1 MQANVQTLGALERR
15 IDLTVPATEIE
26 KEVSTRLSKLART
39 VRMPGF
45 RQGKVPLKMVAATYG
60 AQVQA
65 EVLND
70 KVGAAFNDAV
80 TSSKLRVA
88 GSPRLEP
95 REVAESKDLAF
106 SATFEVYPD
115 IKLGDLANTEV
126 QRAVCDVGDA
136 QIDSTIEIMRRQRAT
151 YDAVDRPA
159 ADGDRVTVDFVGSVD
174 GTKFDGGSG
183 TDFPF
188 VLGQGK
194 MLPEFEAAVRGME
207 SGQTKT
213 FPLTFPADYRATEL
227 AGKLASFDAT
237 VKKVE
242 QATLPLI
249 DADFARSLGVA
260 DGDLGKMRSEIK
272 TNLEREVKSRL
283 KSRTKDSA
291 LAALLASTSFDVP
304 KSLVEADTQRLM
316 EMARNDLVARGIDAK
331 EAPLPAEM
339 FTPQAERRVRLG
351 LLLAELVRTESLQA
365 QQQQIRKAIEEIAQ
379 SYERPAEVI
388 QWYLGN
394 RERLSEIEAAV
405 MEDNVVEWVL
415 SHARTVETTVQFD
428 ELMGNAGR

>member
-95 REVAESKDLAF
+95 REIAESKDLAF

-115 IKLGDLANTEV
+115 IKLGDLASTEV
-126 QRAVCDVGDA
+126 RRAVCDVGDA
-136 QIDSTIEIMRRQRAT
+136 QIDSTLEIMRRQRAT

-174 GTKFDGGSG
+174 GIKFDGGSG

-194 MLPEFEAAVRGME
+194 MLPEFEVAVLGMAA
-207 SGQTKT
+207 GQTKT
-213 FPLTFPADYRATEL
+213 FPLTFPADYRATEGR
-227 AGKLASFDAT
+227 A
-237 VKKVE
+237 
-242 QATLPLI
+242 
-249 DADFARSLGVA
+249 
-260 DGDLGKMRSEIK
+260 
-272 TNLEREVKSRL
+272 
-283 KSRTKDSA
+283 
-291 LAALLASTSFDVP
+291 
-304 KSLVEADTQRLM
+304 
-316 EMARNDLVARGIDAK
+316 
-331 EAPLPAEM
+331 
-339 FTPQAERRVRLG
+339 
-351 LLLAELVRTESLQA
+351 
-365 QQQQIRKAIEEIAQ
+365 
-379 SYERPAEVI
+379 
-388 QWYLGN
+388 
-394 RERLSEIEAAV
+394 
-405 MEDNVVEWVL
+405 
-415 SHARTVETTVQFD
+415 
-428 ELMGNAGR
+428 GNAGTDRCRLCPLAGRGRRRSGQDAQRDQDEP

>member
-194 MLPEFEAAVRGME
+194 MLPEFEVAVRGMT

-227 AGKLASFDAT
+227 AGKLASFDVT

-415 SHARTVETTVQFD
+415 SHARTVDTTVQFD
-428 ELMGNAGR
+428 DLMGNAGR

>member
-26 KEVSTRLSKLART
+26 NEVSTRLSKLART

-80 TSSKLRVA
+80 ASSKLRVA

-115 IKLGDLANTEV
+115 IKVGDLANIEV
-126 QRAVCDVGDA
+126 QRAVCEVGEA

-183 TDFPF
+183 ADFPF
-188 VLGQGK
+188 VLGQGR
-194 MLPEFEAAVRGME
+194 MLPEFEVAVRGVA
-207 SGQTKT
+207 SGEAKT

-227 AGKLASFDAT
+227 AGKLASFDVT
-237 VKKVE
+237 LKKVE
-242 QATLPLI
+242 QATLPPI

-291 LAALLASTSFDVP
+291 LTALLSSTAFDVP
-304 KSLVEADTQRLM
+304 KSLVDADTQRLM

-339 FTPQAERRVRLG
+339 FAPQAERRVRLG
-351 LLLAELVRTESLQA
+351 LLLAELVRAENLQA
-365 QQQQIRKAIEEIAQ
+365 QQQQIRKTIEEIAQ

-394 RERLSEIEAAV
+394 RERLSEIEAGV
-405 MEDNVVEWVL
+405 MEDNVVQWVL
-415 SHARTVETTVQFD
+415 SHARTVETAVQFD

>member
-126 QRAVCDVGDA
+126 QRAVCEVGDA

-151 YDAVDRPA
+151 YDAVDHPA

-194 MLPEFEAAVRGME
+194 MLPEFEVAVRGMA

-227 AGKLASFDAT
+227 AGKLASFDVT
-237 VKKVE
+237 VKKIE
-242 QATLPLI
+242 QATLPPI

-291 LAALLASTSFDVP
+291 LAALLSSTTFDVP

-316 EMARNDLVARGIDAK
+316 DMARNDLVARGIDAK

-339 FTPQAERRVRLG
+339 FAPQAERRVRLG
-351 LLLAELVRTESLQA
+351 LLLAELVRAESLQA

-415 SHARTVETTVQFD
+415 SHARTVDTTVQFD